1 MSGPYTRAYCDD
13 CDQHVERFCDDCGLC
28 IDCGDCE
35 GEV

>member
-1 MSGPYTRAYCDD
+1 MSGPYVRAYCDD
-13 CDQHVERFCDDCGLC
+13 CDQYVEKFCDDCGLC

>member
-13 CDQHVERFCDDCGLC
+13 CDQYVERFCDDCGLC